1 MRNFYFLLRFTFML
15 CIGLS
20 YHSGLA
26 FDANATDTEPPVWT
40 SPLPPDITVECNNIP
55 SPGGNLYATDDS
67 GTATVTFTIQT
78 IEGMCPGNYTILH
91 IWTAT
96 DPSGNSISHT
106 QTITVVDYSTPLI
119 NGDYPSNATVTSN
132 SIPPVPNLEFIDNCG
147 VPSVTFS
154 EANSSVDAN
163 GIYIITRIWT
173 ATDQCGNILTQIQN
187 ITVLPV
193 TFTVTTDYVDVD
205 NNGFVSVGDAIEYEY
220 AISNNTN
227 NSYTN
232 INLSGENVT
241 ISGEPI
247 ANLLPLSTDS
257 TTFTG
262 VHLLTQQEIT
272 NGILEVTTTVTGILN
287 GTTLTFEKTTST
299 VLNQLNGI
307 KMVAYIDSNNNNQFD
322 SDEAVNSIG
331 QFSYQINGGDVHYL
345 SNNNGSII
353 LYESNPLSNYSLGY
367 VVGLNYTLQ
376 YTVLTPNYN
385 NVTVANNSGIT
396 TYYFALTELPHTD
409 LETHLGSSSAP
420 RPGFTYQ
427 NSVTIHNNGNQTISE
442 GTLDFSND
450 PNVSIVSISE
460 SAVVTTPT
468 GFTYSFTNLIPDDSI
483 EIIVIMQVPTIPTVS
498 LGQLLTNSA
507 SVSVPSGDINTNNNT
522 FSLTR
527 TIVGSYDPND
537 KHEAHGGRIEF
548 DDFTADDYLTY
559 TIRFE
564 NTGTADA
571 INVRVEDVLD
581 DQLDENSI
589 RMIDASHDYILERV
603 GSNLTWNFD
612 GINLP
617 PSIPNSQIG
626 HGFITFQIKPKA
638 GYAVGDIIPNFAE
651 IYFDF
656 NPAIITNTCTTEF
669 VETLS
674 NDNFTFAN
682 LTYFPNPVKNN
693 LTISNNSVID
703 SVEITSVLGQQ
714 MLSQK
719 ANSFQTE
726 VNLSVLLSGVYFVKV
741 TSEGQEKIIKIVK
754 E

>member
-1 MRNFYFLLRFTFML
+1 MKKLITVIVLFFLSVV
-15 CIGLS
+15 S
-20 YHSGLA
+20 YG
-26 FDANATDTEPPVWT
+26 NITDTEPPVWT

-55 SPGGNLYATDDS
+55 SPGNLYASDNS
-67 GTATVTFTIQT
+67 GTATVTFNYQT

-106 QTITVVDYSTPLI
+106 QTITVIDLSSPLI
-119 NGDYPSNATVTSN
+119 NGNYPLNATVTSN

-154 EANSSVDAN
+154 ETNSSIDAN
-163 GIYIITRIWT
+163 GIYTILRIWT
-173 ATDQCGNILTQIQN
+173 ATDQCGNQSTYIQI
-187 ITVLPV
+187 ITVVPI

-227 NSYTN
+227 NSFTN
-232 INLSGENVT
+232 INLTGENVT
-241 ISGEPI
+241 TSGGPI

-262 VHLLTQQEIT
+262 VHLLTQQDIT
-272 NGILEVTTTVTGILN
+272 SGFLEVTTTVTGILN

-299 VLNQLNGI
+299 VLNQSNGI
-307 KMVAYIDSNNNNQFD
+307 KMVAYVDSNNNNQFD
-322 SDEAVNSIG
+322 SNEAVESIG
-331 QFSYQINGGDVHYL
+331 QFTYQINGGDVHYL
-345 SNNNGSII
+345 YSNNGSVI
-353 LYESNPLSNYSLGY
+353 LYESNPSNNYSLSY
-367 VVGLNYTLQ
+367 VVGLPFTSQ
-376 YTVLTPNYN
+376 YNLLTPTYN

-396 TYYFALTELPHTD
+396 TYYFALTEFPFTD
-409 LETHLGSSSAP
+409 LATFCSSINSP

-427 NSVTIHNNGNQTISE
+427 NRVTIRNSGNQTISA
-442 GTLDFSND
+442 GTLNFSKD

-460 SAVVTTPT
+460 SAVISTPT
-468 GFTYSFTNLIPDDSI
+468 GFTYNFTNLLPDNYI
-483 EIIVIMQVPTIPTVS
+483 AITVVMQVPTIPTVS
-498 LGQLLTNSA
+498 LGQLLTNTA
-507 SVSVPSGDINTNNNT
+507 SVTVPNGDINPNNNT
-522 FSLTR
+522 SNLTQV
-527 TIVGSYDPND
+527 IVGSYDPND
-537 KHEAHGGRIEF
+537 KQESHGGQIEF
-548 DDFTADDYLTY
+548 ADFTADDYLTY

-564 NTGTADA
+564 NTGTAEA

-581 DQLDENSI
+581 NQLDETTLQ
-589 RMIDASHDYILERV
+589 MIDASHDYVLRRIGNE
-603 GSNLTWNFD
+603 LTWEFD

-638 GYAVGDIIPNFAE
+638 GYAIGDIIPNTAE

-656 NPAIITNTCTTEF
+656 NPAIITNTTTTEF

-674 NDNFTFAN
+674 NTDVTFSN
-682 LTYFPNPVKNN
+682 LNYHPNPVKNS
-693 LTISNNSVID
+693 LTVSNNYVID

-719 ANSFQTE
+719 VNNLQTDID
-726 VNLSVLLSGVYFVKV
+726 LSELSKGIYFAKV
-741 TSEGQEKIIKIVK
+741 TSEGQEKTVKIVK